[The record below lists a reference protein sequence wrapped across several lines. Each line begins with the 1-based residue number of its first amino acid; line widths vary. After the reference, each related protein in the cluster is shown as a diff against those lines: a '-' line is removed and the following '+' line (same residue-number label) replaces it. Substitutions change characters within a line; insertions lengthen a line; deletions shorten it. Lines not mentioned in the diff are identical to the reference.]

1 MTTSRDVADA
11 TNPSP
16 TNPSLTVLYV
26 VNDAAFFLSHRLR
39 LACEARNCG
48 FRVVIVCGEDTGE
61 SRLAAHGFEFRT
73 IPLSRSSFNPFRE
86 LRTYRALERIYR
98 SEQPDLVHH
107 VTIKPVIYG
116 TRIARRL
123 QVAAVVNAIPGL
135 GFVFTRR
142 GKWAWMRRRLV
153 SAMYRSALRH
163 PNMRLILQ
171 NREDLD
177 SFIANMRVAPKQT
190 CLIRGAGVD
199 LEEFSFAP
207 EPEAPPGFIL
217 VARMLA
223 DKGVRQFVEAARS
236 VKARRPAWRFT
247 LLGGVDPGNPSSLSA
262 AELESWDTEGVVH
275 WAGHRDDVADC
286 MRGHHIVCLPTYYRE
301 GLPKSLLEAAAI
313 GRAMIA
319 SDIPGCRDI
328 VRDGVTGLVVPPRDV
343 PALATAMVRLGEDG
357 ALRERL
363 RNAARSRAEELFSVE
378 DVVHDTFLVYEELLG
393 A

>member
-1 MTTSRDVADA
+1 MKEVADVADVM
-11 TNPSP
+11 NPA
-16 TNPSLTVLYV
+16 LTVLYV
-26 VNDAAFFLSHRLR
+26 VNDAGFFLSHRLR

-48 FRVVIVCGEDTGE
+48 FRVVIVCGEETGE
-61 SRLAAHGFEFRT
+61 SQLAAHGFEYRT

-86 LRTYRALERIYR
+86 LRTYRALQRVYR
-98 SEQPDLVHH
+98 AEQPDLVHH

-123 QVAAVVNAIPGL
+123 HVAAVVNAIPGL

-142 GKWAWMRRRLV
+142 GTWAWFRRRLV

-177 SFIANMRVAPKQT
+177 GFIANMRVARSQT

-199 LEEFSFAP
+199 LVEFSFAP
-207 EPEAPPGFIL
+207 EPEGPPRFIL

-223 DKGVRQFVEAARS
+223 DKGVRQFVNAARS
-236 VKARRPAWRFT
+236 VKARNPTWAFT
-247 LLGGVDPGNPSSLSA
+247 LLGGVDPGNPASLTA
-262 AELESWDTEGVVH
+262 AELESWDAEGVVH
-275 WAGHRDDVADC
+275 WAGHRDDVVDC
-286 MRGHHIVCLPTYYRE
+286 MREHHIVCLPTYYRE
-301 GLPKSLLEAAAI
+301 GLPKSLLEAAAM

-319 SDIPGCRDI
+319 SDVPGCRDI
-328 VRDGVTGLVVPPRDV
+328 VRDGVTGLVVPARDV
-343 PALATAMVRLGEDG
+343 HALADAMVRLGENV
-357 ALRERL
+357 ALRDRL
-363 RNAARSRAEELFSVE
+363 RIAARSRAEELFSVE